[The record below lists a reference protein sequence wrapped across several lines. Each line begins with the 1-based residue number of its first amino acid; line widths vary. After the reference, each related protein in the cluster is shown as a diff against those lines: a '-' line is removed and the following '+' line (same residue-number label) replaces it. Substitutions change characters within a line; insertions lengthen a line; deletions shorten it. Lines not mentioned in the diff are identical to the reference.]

1 LGVTI
6 TWITVR
12 LNEVTKGEEV
22 EGVACVPQHLQI
34 GRGGVLSN
42 GKEEW
47 STLGEN
53 LGEED
58 VPSVMEELRSIGLH
72 VANRKEG
79 SRNISSE
86 LLTEISFTICV

>member
-58 VPSVMEELRSIGLH
+58 VPSVMKNLD
-72 VANRKEG
+72 
-79 SRNISSE
+79 
-86 LLTEISFTICV
+86 LLDCMLPTEKKDQEISLQNF